1 MNDILD
7 KILMQ
12 YGDEIIRVYRHKE
25 AQSKASGLLGNSL
38 RCTVQVSDGIYE
50 LCLHIQD
57 YWKYVEYGRQPG
69 KFPPLDVIKQW
80 IQIKPVIPDARSGKV
95 PTVEQ
100 LTYLISRSIAMN
112 GIPAKNYLGSTLEMI
127 KQDPTLNESVHKN
140 IESRVDLIFKDF

>member
-57 YWKYVEYGRQPG
+57 Y
-69 KFPPLDVIKQW
+69 
-80 IQIKPVIPDARSGKV
+80 
-95 PTVEQ
+95 
-100 LTYLISRSIAMN
+100 
-112 GIPAKNYLGSTLEMI
+112 
-127 KQDPTLNESVHKN
+127 
-140 IESRVDLIFKDF
+140 